1 MRKKHLGNGGAI
13 AAIAL
18 VVTMSS
24 PAAAVTASG
33 YQSCSSSQAYGI
45 QTRLDAG
52 FVSTT
57 LTVHTYTSS
66 DSRTFQGGGYKN
78 STRGNNASAG
88 SWSAYTPY
96 TFDTARGT
104 CGPKIT

>member
-1 MRKKHLGNGGAI
+1 MRKKHLGIGGAI

-33 YQSCSSSQAYGI
+33 YQSCSSSQGYGI
-45 QTRLDAG
+45 QTRLNAG
-52 FVSTT
+52 WTT
-57 LTVHTYTSS
+57 TTVTLHTYTSA
-66 DSRTFQGGGYKN
+66 DSRPFYGGGYKN

-88 SWSAYTPY
+88 SWSAYTPH
-96 TFDTARGT
+96 TSDTARGT